1 MPTISLLTHTEL
13 TRLRLGL
20 GVQVVFTLVLLAGLL
35 ALGQNAA
42 SIHTWDEGLF
52 LALVM
57 LVCAL
62 ATAFFAHLSRRTLG
76 DLRRGEKIILQGVVK
91 RVERRSTSY
100 GPAWQV
106 WVDDMPFS
114 EPLFATRV
122 QLHPG
127 LPVRVAYLPGS
138 GRCLSI
144 EPR

>member
-1 MPTISLLTHTEL
+1 MPTRSLLTHTEL

-20 GVQVVFTLVLLAGLL
+20 GVQAVFTLMLLAGLL

-57 LVCAL
+57 LACGL
-62 ATAFFAHLSRRTLG
+62 ATAFFAHLLRRTLG
-76 DLRRGEKIILQGVVK
+76 DLRCGEKIILQGVVE

-100 GPAWQV
+100 GPAWQI
-106 WVDDMPFS
+106 WVDDTPFS
-114 EPLFATRV
+114 DPLFATRF
-122 QLHPG
+122 QLQPG
-127 LPVRVAYLPGS
+127 LPVQVSYLPGS

-144 EPR
+144 ELR